1 MIRNILLY
9 IILSLVLPL
18 SALAQN
24 PATNLDSLRLAFKN
38 APDDSAKLVVLF
50 GLADYYSNFSRDSCK
65 YFSDQGVKLATQ
77 INQPLWKAHLLT
89 EFQSFI
95 ALYEG
100 NLPLSFKLINEALK
114 ITQDEKNEKNVYIP
128 KNYEFTEPGK
138 FRLSLLGYT
147 IHQLGNIYR
156 NTGNLEKA
164 IMYYKEEIHIFE
176 SLKSR
181 SAMALVQANMNLG
194 SIYAKANKLDS
205 AIIFDKKALEYSIVT
220 GWKIYNGYVLNL
232 IGSVYFNKNMI
243 DSAKFYYWQA
253 LWTSKKQKS
262 ILYENDANL
271 YLALLYKSL
280 HQTDSAKNYA
290 IVTFQQAVHN
300 KLTRNISQ
308 AAELVS
314 DEWKTI
320 GNTDSAFFY
329 LKLSKAVG
337 DSMQKDRNEKLTIF
351 QNINLDENL
360 RQAKQAQEIEITK
373 NRIRTFSLVCGL
385 GLLSVLAF
393 VLYRNSRQKQKANNV
408 LEKTLADL
416 KSTQSL
422 LIQSEKMASLGELTA
437 GIAHEIQ
444 NPLNFVNNFSEV
456 SNELI
461 DEMNSEIEKGDF
473 NEAKLISID
482 IKQNLEKINY
492 HGKRADAIV
501 KGMLQHSRRS
511 NGVKEPTDIN
521 ALADEYFRLAYHGL
535 RAKDKSFNATMKT
548 DFDQS
553 IGKMNIVPQDIG
565 RVILNLITNAFYV
578 VNEKNM
584 LGIENYEPSVSVST
598 KKSGDKILI
607 SVKDNGNGI
616 PQKVVD
622 KVFQPFFT
630 TKPTGQGTG
639 LGLSL
644 SYDIIK
650 AQNGE
655 IKVETKEGKGA
666 EFIIELPIQ

>member
-1 MIRNILLY
+1 MIKNILLY
-9 IILSLVLPL
+9 IMLSLALPL
-18 SALAQN
+18 STLAQA
-24 PATNLDSLRLAFKN
+24 PATNLDSLRSAFKN
-38 APDDSAKLVVLF
+38 APDDSVKLVTLF
-50 GLADYYSNFSRDSCK
+50 GLADYYSNFNRDSCK
-65 YFSDQGVKLATQ
+65 YFSDKGVNLATQ

-100 NLPLSFKLINEALK
+100 NLPLSFKLANEAL
-114 ITQDEKNEKNVYIP
+114 IISQDEKSEKNVFIP
-128 KNYEFTEPGK
+128 KNYEFTDPHK
-138 FRLSLLGYT
+138 FRLSMLGYT

-156 NTGNLEKA
+156 NTGNLDKA
-164 IMYYKEEIHIFE
+164 IMSYKEEISIFE

-194 SIYAKANKLDS
+194 FLYAEANQLDS
-205 AIIFDKKALEYSIVT
+205 AIYFDKRALQYSIIT
-220 GWKIYNGYVLNL
+220 GWKVFNGHVLNL
-232 IGSVYFNKNMI
+232 IGSVYFNKNRI
-243 DSAKFYYWQA
+243 DSAKYYYWQS
-253 LWTSKKQKS
+253 LWTSRTQKS

-271 YLALLYKSL
+271 GLAVLYKSL

-290 IVTFQQAVHN
+290 TAAFLQAVQY
-300 KLTRNISQ
+300 KLTRNISP
-308 AAELVS
+308 AAAIVS
-314 DEWKTI
+314 DEWKAV

-329 LKLSKAVG
+329 LKVSKAVG
-337 DSMQKDRNEKLTIF
+337 DSLQKDRNEKLSIY

-360 RQAKQAQEIEITK
+360 RQAKQAQEIETTK
-373 NRIRTFSLVCGL
+373 NRIRTYSLVIGL
-385 GLLSVLAF
+385 GMLSVLAF
-393 VLYRNSRQKQKANNV
+393 VLYRNSSQKQKANVV
-408 LEKTLADL
+408 LEKTLSDL
-416 KSTQSL
+416 KSTQSQL
-422 LIQSEKMASLGELTA
+422 LQSEKMASLGELTA

-456 SNELI
+456 SNELM
-461 DEMNSEIEKGDF
+461 DEMNIEIEKGDF
-473 NEAKLISID
+473 NEAKIISLD

-548 DFDQS
+548 DFDPS

-578 VNEKNM
+578 VNEKNRS
-584 LGIENYEPSVSVST
+584 GIENYEPTVSVST
-598 KKSGDKILI
+598 KKSGHTILI

-616 PQKVVD
+616 PQKLVD
-622 KVFQPFFT
+622 KIFQPFFT

-644 SYDIIK
+644 SYDIVK
-650 AQNGE
+650 AHGGE
-655 IKVETKEGKGA
+655 LKVATKEGVGA
-666 EFIIELPIQ
+666 EFIILLPD

>member
-9 IILSLVLPL
+9 IMLLIVLPL
-18 SALAQN
+18 SALAQA
-24 PATNLDSLRLAFKN
+24 PASNLDSLRSAFKN
-38 APDDSAKLVVLF
+38 APNDSVKLVVLF
-50 GLADYYSNFSRDSCK
+50 GMADYYSNFNRDSCK

-100 NLPLSFKLINEALK
+100 NLPLSFKLANEALI
-114 ITQDEKNEKNVYIP
+114 ITKDEKNEKNVYIP
-128 KNYEFTEPGK
+128 KNYEFTDPHK

-164 IMYYKEEIHIFE
+164 IMYYKKEISIFE

-194 SIYAKANKLDS
+194 LIYAEANQLDS
-205 AIIFDKKALEYSIVT
+205 AIIFDKEALEYSIVT
-220 GWKIYNGYVLNL
+220 GWKSYNGFILNL
-232 IGSVYFNKNMI
+232 IGTVYFNKNRI
-243 DSAKFYYWQA
+243 DSAKYYYWQS
-253 LWTSKKQKS
+253 LWTSRKQKS
-262 ILYENDANL
+262 ILDENDTNL
-271 YLALLYKSL
+271 HLALLYKSL
-280 HQTDSAKNYA
+280 HQTDSAKYYATVAFQQTDHFKLIGNISRSAA
-290 IVTFQQAVHN
+290 IVSEV
-300 KLTRNISQ
+300 
-308 AAELVS
+308 
-314 DEWKTI
+314 WKTI
-320 GNTDSAFFY
+320 GNIDSAYFY
-329 LKLSKAVG
+329 LKLSKVMG
-337 DSMQKDRNEKLTIF
+337 DSLQKDRNEKLTVF

-360 RQAKQAQEIEITK
+360 RQEKQAQEIETTK
-373 NRIRTFSLVCGL
+373 NRITTFSLVIGL
-385 GLLSVLAF
+385 GMLSVLAF
-393 VLYRNSRQKQKANNV
+393 VLYRNSRQKQKANIV

-416 KSTQSL
+416 KSTQSQL
-422 LIQSEKMASLGELTA
+422 LQSEKMASLGELTA

-456 SNELI
+456 SNELM
-461 DEMNSEIEKGDF
+461 DEMNIEIEKGDF
-473 NEAKLISID
+473 NEAKLISSD
-482 IKQNLEKINY
+482 LKQNLEKINF

-501 KGMLQHSRRS
+501 KGMLQHSRSS

-548 DFDQS
+548 DFDPS

-578 VNEKNM
+578 VNEKSRS
-584 LGIENYEPSVSVST
+584 GIENYEPTVSVNT
-598 KKSGDKILI
+598 KKSGHNVLI

-616 PQKVVD
+616 PQKLVD
-622 KVFQPFFT
+622 KIFQPFFT

-650 AQNGE
+650 AQGGE
-655 IKVETKEGKGA
+655 IKVETKEGVGA
-666 EFIIELPIQ
+666 EFIIVLPV